1 MLMRDTSPRL
11 LYIVIA
17 VAFSGCVPVPK
28 RFAKADILGTYEI
41 HYPFGM
47 ETLELRG
54 DDTYQQRF
62 TDTSGKTF
70 TVSGMWTFDTAAR
83 SNQVALVDAMSLDDG
98 FGKFGSTVP
107 KRGLNM
113 RSLAWYGGT
122 VISLNEDL
130 GLRMRKIK

>member
-1 MLMRDTSPRL
+1 MLRRGTSSWL
-11 LYIVIA
+11 LYILIA
-17 VAFSGCVPVPK
+17 VAFCGCVPVPK
-28 RFAKADILGTYEI
+28 RFTKPDILGTYEI
-41 HYPFGM
+41 HYPFGT
-47 ETLELRG
+47 ETLELRA

-70 TVSGMWTFDTAAR
+70 AITGRWTFDTAAR
-83 SNQVALVDAMSLDDG
+83 SNQVALIDAMELGDG

-107 KRGLNM
+107 KRGLHM

-130 GLRMRKIK
+130 GMRMRKIK